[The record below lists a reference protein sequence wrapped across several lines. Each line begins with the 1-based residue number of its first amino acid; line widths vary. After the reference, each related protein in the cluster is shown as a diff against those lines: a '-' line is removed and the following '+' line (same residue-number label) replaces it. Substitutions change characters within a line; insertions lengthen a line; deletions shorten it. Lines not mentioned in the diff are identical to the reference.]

1 MDPIGYITRKATPA
15 EAPEIRAMQERSMRA
30 LGTKIYSREAVER
43 FIEIVSTMDD
53 AIIAEGHFFVAT
65 TPEGKIIAS
74 AGWSQNMPPFDL
86 HKSKRLEDR
95 SPDLAVV
102 RSLFVEPKYSRRGV
116 ASMLMR
122 VTEWDAVFHEIERL
136 TLTSTLP
143 GMPLYKRLGYKPVS
157 AGTLD
162 LGDDLGFAFV
172 KMEKHLPAIYRQV
185 DLDVA

>member
-1 MDPIGYITRKATPA
+1 MDQIGYITRKATPA

-74 AGWSQNMPPFDL
+74 AGWSQNVPPFDL
-86 HKSKRLEDR
+86 HKNESLEDR
-95 SPDLAVV
+95 SHDLAVV
-102 RSLFVEPKYSRRGV
+102 RSVFVEPTFSRRGV

-122 VTEWDAVFHEIERL
+122 VAEWDAVFHEVERL
-136 TLTSTLP
+136 RLTSTLP

-162 LGDDLGFAFV
+162 LGDGQGFAFV
-172 KMEKHLPAIYRQV
+172 KMEKQLPAIYREV